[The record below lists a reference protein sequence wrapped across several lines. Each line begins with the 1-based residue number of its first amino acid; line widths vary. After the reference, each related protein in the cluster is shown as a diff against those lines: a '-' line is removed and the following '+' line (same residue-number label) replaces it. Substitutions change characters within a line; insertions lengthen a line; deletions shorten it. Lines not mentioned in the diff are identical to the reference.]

1 MNKLLYEVPANIVLI
16 VEDKV
21 GGLLESVRMGCGVGH
36 YLVRHSDEHR
46 ASVVQDTAPFFM
58 RARWFPL

>member
-16 VEDKV
+16 VVDKV
-21 GGLLESVRMGCGVGH
+21 GGSLECVRVGCGDGH
-36 YLVRHSDEHR
+36 YLVWHGDEHR